1 MTQPVVAK
9 GHLEQQIH
17 SSDSQWQWCLGYS
30 PVDHYYSLLHRRR
43 DCHPM
48 ANKAT
53 RSWSSCQWALRKQ
66 HCRTRFLA
74 KKPAWGHIHR
84 FLVQQT
90 KVSSMAFSKCW
101 KSCVIIII
109 HQSEEF
115 GHLWI
120 VHQSKSDHLWSRC
133 YLSRNVWGRRGCIQS
148 FFLLQVSPSMPKIS
162 VPAPHFPQINLSQSP
177 LCSMNQAGINLCARI
192 HGSDVVRRKALAY
205 SQI

>member
-1 MTQPVVAK
+1 MLVYQRV
-9 GHLEQQIH
+9 H

-109 HQSEEF
+109 HQPEEF

-133 YLSRNVWGRRGCIQS
+133 YLSINVWGRRDAKDLSSCTPLSTDQP
-148 FFLLQVSPSMPKIS
+148 LT
-162 VPAPHFPQINLSQSP
+162 VPTLFHESGRHKL
-177 LCSMNQAGINLCARI
+177 
-192 HGSDVVRRKALAY
+192 
-205 SQI
+205 